1 MIHLQSQAKRYR
13 LLKKKAIRRRLLGI
27 VKSVAGIQTGLNVL
41 SEVSYVKSTTTFLRS
56 KQTLFSK
63 QTPFPQP

>member
-41 SEVSYVKSTTTFLRS
+41 SEVS
-56 KQTLFSK
+56 
-63 QTPFPQP
+63 